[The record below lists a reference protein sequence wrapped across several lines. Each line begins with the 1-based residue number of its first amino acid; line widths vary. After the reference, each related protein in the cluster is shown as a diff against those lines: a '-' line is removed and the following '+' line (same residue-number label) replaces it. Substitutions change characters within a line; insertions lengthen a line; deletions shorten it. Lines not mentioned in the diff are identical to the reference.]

1 MRDRLPSPPR
11 HWPLAVA
18 ALILAAGIL
27 AVFGPSEVATNP
39 VFGASTSLYR
49 QIDAVT
55 STWPSEM
62 GTLTELAAEAL
73 LFALAAMLAAA
84 LWWGRADT
92 HALAVGLAGGAG
104 AAGSALATL
113 AVKSVVTEERPCTAV
128 PGVHALAE
136 CPPMGDWSFPS
147 NHSGIAAALATA
159 VVLASYAARRVWLC
173 VLAAVSAVV
182 VAMLRVVSGVHYPH
196 DVAAGLVFGASIAV
210 AVAIVLTPVTE
221 RLLRRVGLGGR
232 VPAGEPRY

>member
-1 MRDRLPSPPR
+1 
-11 HWPLAVA
+11 
-18 ALILAAGIL
+18 
-27 AVFGPSEVATNP
+27 
-39 VFGASTSLYR
+39 
-49 QIDAVT
+49 
-55 STWPSEM
+55 
-62 GTLTELAAEAL
+62 
-73 LFALAAMLAAA
+73 
-84 LWWGRADT
+84 
-92 HALAVGLAGGAG
+92 
-104 AAGSALATL
+104 
-113 AVKSVVTEERPCTAV
+113 VKSVVTEERPCTAV

-159 VVLASYAARRVWLC
+159 VVLASYASRRVWLC